1 MNIFKS
7 LFTYDKD
14 ENAIDAA
21 SRMVKYVRQENIRL
35 TKIIEEFQKK
45 EYIILKHNNNYY
57 KCYKLEKI

>member
-7 LFTYDKD
+7 LFTYDED

-21 SRMVKYVRQENIRL
+21 WRMVKYVRQENVRL

-45 EYIILKHNNNYY
+45 EYIILKHDNNYY
-57 KCYKLEKI
+57 KCYKLEEK